1 MNQSILD
8 EKVRS
13 ILEDGA
19 LLFADP
25 VDLSEEDVFADSDA
39 DIGDL
44 SASEETLRL
53 QLPFDGDASGRL
65 CLFCHPAIG
74 ESVARNLLGIAED
87 EPCAPEL
94 AVSSAG
100 ELLNIIAGSL
110 LAQLVPRRTGI
121 RMSTPVPMSTGPAEI
136 LRGQNLRSRWSIEG
150 RPLAVS
156 VEWLVADAS

>member
-1 MNQSILD
+1 MNQAILD

-25 VDLSEEDVFADSDA
+25 VDPSEEDVFADGYA
-39 DIGDL
+39 DLDDL
-44 SASEETLRL
+44 GASEEALRL

-110 LAQLVPRRTGI
+110 LAQLVRRRAGI
-121 RMSTPVPMSTGPAEI
+121 RMLTPVPLAPGPAQT
-136 LRGQNLRSRWSIEG
+136 LRGETLRTRWNIEG
-150 RPLAVS
+150 RPLTVM
-156 VEWLVADAS
+156 VEWLESDAA